1 MFNDNLF
8 KKIEDKTNIGKG
20 TLLSL
25 ASKLQGSNM
34 KDEGVLR
41 DLISEISALT
51 GKEVSAEKTNK
62 IVNAVLNDKVP
73 KDVND
78 LI

>member
-8 KKIEDKTNIGKG
+8 KKIEDKTNICKG